1 MCSADKTNWIEV
13 RFEVAAEL
21 VEPIAE
27 VLSRFAHQGVAIE
40 KELPH
45 SGRPTVEIVTVSGY
59 FLADQDFPQLREK
72 LEEAI
77 WHLSQIQPIPN
88 PIYKEINDQSWMES
102 CKQYYHPLPVGAR
115 LLIMPAWSEKAE
127 SKRIPVRIKPG
138 MAFGSGTHPST
149 RLCLELLE
157 KTIRKGCKLIDLGCG
172 SGILSIAGI
181 KLGARQA
188 LALDIDSAALRS
200 TQENALLNG
209 TATQMLIQRGSL
221 KEIIAG
227 KFAIQTAE
235 VVIANILAKP
245 LEDMLEIGLAQTVV
259 PQGTLI
265 LAGILDSQAGA
276 IIRLAAEKG
285 LVLTTI
291 KKASDWVALAFQ
303 KQ

>member
-1 MCSADKTNWIEV
+1 MCSADKANWIEV

-21 VEPIAE
+21 AEPIAE
-27 VLSRFAHQGVAIE
+27 VLNCFAHQGVAIE

-45 SGRPTVEIVTVSGY
+45 IGRPTVEIVTVSGY

-77 WHLSQIQPIPN
+77 WHLGQIQPIPN
-88 PIYKEINDQSWMES
+88 PTYKEIHDQDWIESW
-102 CKQYYHPLPVGAR
+102 KQYYHPLPIGAR
-115 LLIMPAWSEKAE
+115 LLIMPAWAE
-127 SKRIPVRIKPG
+127 TGESNRIPVRIKPG

-149 RLCLELLE
+149 QLCLELLE
-157 KTIRKGCKLIDLGCG
+157 KTIRKGCKLIDIGCG
-172 SGILSIAGI
+172 SGILSIASI
-181 KLGARQA
+181 KMGASQT

-200 TQENALLNG
+200 TQENAQLNET
-209 TATQMLIQRGSL
+209 TAQMLIQRGSL

-227 KFAIQTAE
+227 KFAIQTAD
-235 VVIANILAKP
+235 VVIANILAKV

-265 LAGILDSQAGA
+265 LAGILNSQAGA
-276 IIRLAAEKG
+276 IIRLATEKG
-285 LVLTTI
+285 LALTTI